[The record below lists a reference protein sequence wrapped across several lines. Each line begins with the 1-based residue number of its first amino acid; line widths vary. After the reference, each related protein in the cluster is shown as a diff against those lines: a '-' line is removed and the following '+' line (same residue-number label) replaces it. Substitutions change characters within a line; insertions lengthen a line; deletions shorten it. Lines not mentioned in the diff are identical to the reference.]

1 MLHRE
6 LTQQIIGCFYEVY
19 NVLGYGFLEKNYENA
34 MMIELRRHS
43 LTCHQQMPIEVLYTG
58 EIIGDYY
65 TDILVENTV
74 ILELKAAKSIAE
86 EHEAQLINYL
96 KATSIEVGLLLN
108 FGSNPD
114 FLRKIFTNDRK
125 AALRQYLP
133 PGVI

>member
-1 MLHRE
+1 MEGNKNPHLIY
-6 LTQQIIGCFYEVY
+6 QANAIGKSSKTVQE
-19 NVLGYGFLEKNYENA
+19 FLEKNYENA
-34 MMIELRRHS
+34 MMIKLRRHS

-65 TDILVENTV
+65 ADILVENTV

-108 FGSNPD
+108 FW
-114 FLRKIFTNDRK
+114 I
-125 AALRQYLP
+125 
-133 PGVI
+133 